1 MADIVNLDDVMNSIA
16 KDAKKI
22 ASTVAK
28 DIAKKAQK
36 KIVDE
41 ARNNVQKYYDSYSPR
56 TYNRQYKLRR
66 SIIPYYTDKTNN
78 RQISIEVGVQYDSGA
93 LKGAYKSN
101 SWYHKSGETWKSRN
115 SSNFDFYSSSN
126 GVPDPDWIMNNFLE
140 SLHPITTVSETGNG
154 REYSY
159 TPVKGPDKTQE
170 QMLNEFI
177 DKEIIPGITSDTEQA
192 LFDAIIQYI

>member
-22 ASTVAK
+22 ASSVAK
-28 DIAKKAQK
+28 DIAKNAQK

-56 TYNRQYKLRR
+56 AYNRQYKLRR
-66 SIIPYYTDKTNN
+66 SIIPYYADKTNN

-101 SWYHKSGETWKSRN
+101 SWYHKSGGTWKSRN

-140 SLHPITTVSETGNG
+140 SLHPITTVSETGDG

-159 TPVKGPDKTQE
+159 APVKGPAKTQE

-177 DKEIIPGITSDTEQA
+177 DKEIIPSITSDTEQA